1 MDSRLLAERAA
12 FWPSAAWGA
21 GLAPL
26 TGAEAFWG
34 GWLLVAPGM
43 PVGWGGFCSPVLSTT
58 CWLRTTPASEDWLG
72 RCCSEVDSVW
82 LKSISAET
90 CAFTLLDRKS
100 TRLNSSHLVISYAV
114 FCLKTK

>member
-72 RCCSEVDSVW
+72 RCCSEVDSGW
-82 LKSISAET
+82 
-90 CAFTLLDRKS
+90 LDRKS
-100 TRLNSSHLVISYAV
+100 GVEGKSVDLGGRR
-114 FCLKTK
+114 